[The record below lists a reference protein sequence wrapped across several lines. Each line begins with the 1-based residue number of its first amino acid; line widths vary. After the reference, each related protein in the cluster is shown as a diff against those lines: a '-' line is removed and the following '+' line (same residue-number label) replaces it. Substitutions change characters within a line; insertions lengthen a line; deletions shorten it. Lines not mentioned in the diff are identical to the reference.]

1 MPKHTDNEQANH
13 PTFDTTGQP
22 RQPPIPPPSGQSIP
36 PDIVFSL
43 KSPKSLLLHQPI
55 QRAIGGPRTQSLNTN
70 HINIMDPRSLLRPAS
85 RLLTPLRCLSAP
97 RASAAAVPLPLTSSR
112 GHKTTARTKRA
123 LKISPHDSFLPSR
136 AAAFP
141 AADSIIYNPPAS
153 EASPAHTPFIFLPR
167 NDPRR
172 LAITRLRGGAN
183 DPTTYSSQA
192 SSEQQLPP
200 EMRYKRRQPKYNLT
214 KEHIEEMR
222 RLRNQDPLT
231 WSVQKLARKFE
242 CSTVFVQM
250 AAPAPPEH
258 LQWLKGKLERKM
270 ERWGPKKTQAREDK
284 KRRAEMLYRGEL

>member
-1 MPKHTDNEQANH
+1 
-13 PTFDTTGQP
+13 
-22 RQPPIPPPSGQSIP
+22 
-36 PDIVFSL
+36 
-43 KSPKSLLLHQPI
+43 
-55 QRAIGGPRTQSLNTN
+55 
-70 HINIMDPRSLLRPAS
+70 MDLRSLLRPAPQ
-85 RLLTPLRCLSAP
+85 LLTPLRCLSAP
-97 RASAAAVPLPLTSSR
+97 RAAAAVSVPLTSSR

-123 LKISPHDSFLPSR
+123 LKMAPHDSFLPSR
-136 AAAFP
+136 TAAFP

-172 LAITRLRGGAN
+172 LAITRLRSSAN
-183 DPTTYSSQA
+183 DPTAYNSQANDSSQA
-192 SSEQQLPP
+192 NGSSQALGQQLPP

-214 KEHIEEMR
+214 KEHIDEMR
-222 RLRNQDPLT
+222 RLRNEDPLT

-270 ERWGPKKTQAREDK
+270 ERWGPKKTQAREDR

>member
-1 MPKHTDNEQANH
+1 
-13 PTFDTTGQP
+13 
-22 RQPPIPPPSGQSIP
+22 
-36 PDIVFSL
+36 
-43 KSPKSLLLHQPI
+43 
-55 QRAIGGPRTQSLNTN
+55 
-70 HINIMDPRSLLRPAS
+70 MDFRSLLRPAS
-85 RLLTPLRCLSAP
+85 QLLAPLRCLSAP
-97 RASAAAVPLPLTSSR
+97 RASAAVAAVSLPFTSSR

-123 LKISPHDSFLPSR
+123 LKIAPHDSFLPSR
-136 AAAFP
+136 TAAAAFP

-172 LAITRLRGGAN
+172 LAITRLRSTAN
-183 DPTTYSSQA
+183 DPTAYSQA
-192 SSEQQLPP
+192 NDGQLPP

-222 RLRNQDPLT
+222 RLRNEDPLT

-270 ERWGPKKTQAREDK
+270 ERWGPKKTQAREDR

>member
-1 MPKHTDNEQANH
+1 MH
-13 PTFDTTGQP
+13 
-22 RQPPIPPPSGQSIP
+22 
-36 PDIVFSL
+36 L
-43 KSPKSLLLHQPI
+43 
-55 QRAIGGPRTQSLNTN
+55 
-70 HINIMDPRSLLRPAS
+70 RSLLRPAS
-85 RLLTPLRCLSAP
+85 QLLTPLRCLSAP
-97 RASAAAVPLPLTSSR
+97 RASAAVSLPLASSR

-123 LKISPHDSFLPSR
+123 LKMAPHDSFLPSR
-136 AAAFP
+136 TAAFP

-172 LAITRLRGGAN
+172 LAITRLRSTAN
-183 DPTTYSSQA
+183 DPAAYSKA
-192 SSEQQLPP
+192 NGEHQLPP

-222 RLRNQDPLT
+222 RLRSEDPLT

-270 ERWGPKKTQAREDK
+270 ERWGPKKTQAREDR

>member
-1 MPKHTDNEQANH
+1 
-13 PTFDTTGQP
+13 
-22 RQPPIPPPSGQSIP
+22 
-36 PDIVFSL
+36 
-43 KSPKSLLLHQPI
+43 
-55 QRAIGGPRTQSLNTN
+55 
-70 HINIMDPRSLLRPAS
+70 MDLRSLLRPAS
-85 RLLTPLRCLSAP
+85 QLLTPLRCLSAP
-97 RASAAAVPLPLTSSR
+97 RAAVVSLPLTSSR

-136 AAAFP
+136 TTEFP

-153 EASPAHTPFIFLPR
+153 EASPSHTPFIFLPR

-172 LAITRLRGGAN
+172 LAITRLRSTAN
-183 DPTTYSSQA
+183 VDPTAYNSQTNG
-192 SSEQQLPP
+192 ELPP

-222 RLRNQDPLT
+222 RLRNEDPLT

-270 ERWGPKKTQAREDK
+270 ERWGPKKTAAREDR
-284 KRRAEMLYRGEL
+284 KRRAEMLYRGELQMSG